1 MSSSRV
7 HTTLIGAPVAFDKAG
22 DVAGGV
28 GFSIFKIGND
38 GSYNIVQKG

>member
-1 MSSSRV
+1 MSNSI
-7 HTTLIGAPVAFDKAG
+7 LGAPVAFDKAG